1 MHTEEQR
8 DIHNFMLSEAENISV
23 LGMGRTR
30 ANSVCFTKNWVNIG
44 VFPNATPS
52 CKFSKNSP
60 EDQKC
65 MGGAGKETKMH
76 SDTFRESAR
85 KPRESIETLN
95 MDSRSGHS
103 DGFQAPFFPINLS
116 PDLGYEAPRRRPLL
130 WPVIHSMQSSPT
142 PSPSSSTSRSLTPIG
157 GESVS
162 SSPSPPTVL
171 ESLESTSTGK
181 KSYDTWTKE
190 EQKILVQLWAE
201 NFERLERS
209 DARKIWQKI
218 WDEINDRLGCHK
230 TAQKCMKKI
239 KYLIDR
245 YKEAKDWN

>member
-1 MHTEEQR
+1 MR
-8 DIHNFMLSEAENISV
+8 PL
-23 LGMGRTR
+23 R
-30 ANSVCFTKNWVNIG
+30 ANFGKIRQRTKTIW
-44 VFPNATPS
+44 
-52 CKFSKNSP
+52 
-60 EDQKC
+60 
-65 MGGAGKETKMH
+65 AGQAKKTKMH
-76 SDTFRESAR
+76 CDTLRESAR

-245 YKEAKDWN
+245 YKEAKDWNWKQTGGNLGKSVFYDEVDEVLNAGMRL

>member
-1 MHTEEQR
+1 
-8 DIHNFMLSEAENISV
+8 
-23 LGMGRTR
+23 
-30 ANSVCFTKNWVNIG
+30 
-44 VFPNATPS
+44 
-52 CKFSKNSP
+52 
-60 EDQKC
+60 
-65 MGGAGKETKMH
+65 
-76 SDTFRESAR
+76 
-85 KPRESIETLN
+85 
-95 MDSRSGHS
+95 
-103 DGFQAPFFPINLS
+103 
-116 PDLGYEAPRRRPLL
+116 
-130 WPVIHSMQSSPT
+130 MQSSPT
-142 PSPSSSTSRSLTPIG
+142 PSPSSSTSRFLTPTE

-171 ESLESTSTGK
+171 ESLESTGTVK

-201 NFERLERS
+201 NFERLERR

-218 WDEINDRLGCHK
+218 CDENNNCLGCHK